1 MQSEFLVS
9 QHSWPRPCGQI
20 CFASTF
26 SNNPFTHPEFQP
38 DWTICHFSPNMAASP
53 SCVSYFHFQC
63 PQMHF
68 SPVKITET
76 VQSPIWKFPLPGSP
90 FKYPQWYFL
99 PPLNSQSTLLLYST
113 LHSIIWPMYVLHH
126 ISMIRNNPVFVLLTA
141 FCQTV
146 IQQTIELATDKCR
159 HWSRCWKY
167 NHNQNWLGTCPQET
181 SRHEEPLKR
190 QRPQFHSNP
199 SLCPNQ

>member
-1 MQSEFLVS
+1 MKDTTQWKKTTFFYLPLFIFKNKCHPLSMQSVFLVS
-9 QHSWPRPCGQI
+9 RHSWPWLCGQI

-26 SNNPFTHPEFQP
+26 SNNPFTHPKFQP
-38 DWTICHFSPNMAASP
+38 DWTKCHFSPNTATSP
-53 SCVSYFHFQC
+53 SCLPYFHFQC

-99 PPLNSQSTLLLYST
+99 PPLNFQSTLLLYST
-113 LHSIIWPMYVLHH
+113 LYSITWPIWVLHH

-141 FCQTV
+141 FCQTA
-146 IQQTIELATDKCR
+146 IQQTIELANKCR
-159 HWSRCWKY
+159 HWSRY
-167 NHNQNWLGTCPQET
+167 
-181 SRHEEPLKR
+181 
-190 QRPQFHSNP
+190 
-199 SLCPNQ
+199 